1 MLFSRLRQVNWSQPC
16 LGGLAVSHLRIS
28 NHARVL
34 ILVVLGTMS
43 CSRGSCLHVNVLHCL
58 ASSSYS
64 HTGCDSPRSLV
75 HPAFPVFLIPSAI
88 VHRSISSEDCQVN
101 NASFMFSIFV
111 HVPILRRSSFTF
123 PFFIDLRSRS
133 RSSFALS
140 GTRSLDSSY
149 PTVRLTGARL

>member
-1 MLFSRLRQVNWSQPC
+1 M
-16 LGGLAVSHLRIS
+16 AVVFTSMFCNCIS
-28 NHARVL
+28 C
-34 ILVVLGTMS
+34 I
-43 CSRGSCLHVNVLHCL
+43 
-58 ASSSYS
+58 ASLSYS

-140 GTRSLDSSY
+140 GTRSLDSSC
-149 PTVRLTGARL
+149 PTVWLAGARPREGGIVRSLRVQVFRVFPGFTLRSISSVCLVSI

>member
-1 MLFSRLRQVNWSQPC
+1 MPLPQTSSVHVLFSFPSPPCPCVSNAFQSFTRSQPC

-64 HTGCDSPRSLV
+64 HMGCDSPRSLV
-75 HPAFPVFLIPSAI
+75 HPAFPVFLVPSAI
-88 VHRSISSEDCQVN
+88 VH
-101 NASFMFSIFV
+101 
-111 HVPILRRSSFTF
+111 
-123 PFFIDLRSRS
+123 
-133 RSSFALS
+133 
-140 GTRSLDSSY
+140 
-149 PTVRLTGARL
+149 